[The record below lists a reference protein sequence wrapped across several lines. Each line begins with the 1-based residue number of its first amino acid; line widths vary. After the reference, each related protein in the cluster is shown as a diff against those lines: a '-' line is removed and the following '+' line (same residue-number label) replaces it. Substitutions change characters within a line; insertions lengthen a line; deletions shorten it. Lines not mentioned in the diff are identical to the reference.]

1 MWELTIEPGRDKDGR
16 PESWQPFTMK
26 SGELYTIVGNT
37 GSGKSRFMKDIEQLA
52 QGDTVTGRKV
62 LLGGRPVPVETRLSQ
77 AAGLIAHLGQNM
89 RFMLDT
95 SVEEF
100 LNLHALCRKKRPEP
114 ERVLELANRITP
126 EPVAAGQ
133 NLNLLSGGQTRALMI
148 ADIAMIC
155 DSPIVLIDEIEN
167 AGIDKER
174 ALEVLLRREKLV
186 LVVTHD
192 VHTAL
197 MAPRRMIMG
206 NGAVREVVERSEE
219 EETLFETLSLEY
231 RSQQE
236 RQRLL
241 RKGEKLA

>member
-26 SGELYTIVGNT
+26 SGELYTVVGNT
-37 GSGKSRFMKDIEQLA
+37 GSGKSRFMKDIEQPA

-62 LLGGRPVPVETRLSQ
+62 LLGGRPVPVEMRLSQ

-133 NLNLLSGGQTRALMI
+133 NLNLLSGGQTRAL
-148 ADIAMIC
+148 
-155 DSPIVLIDEIEN
+155 
-167 AGIDKER
+167 K
-174 ALEVLLRREKLV
+174 VLLKREKLV

-206 NGAVREVVERSEE
+206 NGAVREIVERSAEE
-219 EETLFETLSLEY
+219 ERLFETLSREY
-231 RSQQE
+231 RWQQE